1 MSLFKMEKHFKFII
15 STVLMMGPVGS
26 SYADFG
32 FIQDKDGYVNVRGN
46 SSLNSKVTS
55 KLNNNEIV
63 SCVMDEGTN
72 NFCLVNASNGVTG
85 FVYKNRVNN
94 FSGYNSIK
102 LSQYSREKSV
112 YNDKNI
118 IVEVYAKK
126 AILDP
131 KLYKTFKGE
140 YKYFNNKKF
149 FGTDGTLP
157 NNNFLQL
164 DKIII
169 KSKDMKIEIG
179 KNDIEQ
185 YFFPKNGI
193 DGDKNELA
201 DFKIYFLNNNIFIL
215 NTFNNGGAAAYNI
228 VLNIKNGKLVANK
241 AWKVEI

>member
-1 MSLFKMEKHFKFII
+1 MKKHFKFIVFTAFMI
-15 STVLMMGPVGS
+15 GSIES

-32 FIQDKDGYVNVRGN
+32 FIQDKDGYVNVREN
-46 SSLNSKVTS
+46 SSLTSKVTS

-63 SCVMDEGTN
+63 SCVMDERVN

-85 FVYKNRVNN
+85 FVYENRINN
-94 FSGYNSIK
+94 FSGYTSIK
-102 LSQYSREKSV
+102 LSQYSKEKAV

-157 NNNFLQL
+157 NNDFLQL

-169 KSKDMKIEIG
+169 KSKDKKIEIG
-179 KNDIEQ
+179 ENDIEQ

-193 DGDKNELA
+193 DSDKNELA

>member
-32 FIQDKDGYVNVRGN
+32 FIQDKDGYVNVREN
-46 SSLNSKVTS
+46 SSLTSKVTS

-63 SCVMDEGTN
+63 SCVMDERVN

-85 FVYKNRVNN
+85 FVYKNRINN
-94 FSGYNSIK
+94 FSGYTSIK
-102 LSQYSREKSV
+102 LFQYSKEKAV

-157 NNNFLQL
+157 NNDFLQL

-169 KSKDMKIEIG
+169 KSKDKKIEIG

-193 DGDKNELA
+193 YGDKNELA
-201 DFKIYFLNNNIFIL
+201 DFKIYYLNNNIFIL

>member
-1 MSLFKMEKHFKFII
+1 MNKYLKFIVFTTFMI
-15 STVLMMGPVGS
+15 GS
-26 SYADFG
+26 VEVSYADFG

-63 SCVMDEGTN
+63 SCVMDKRVN

-85 FVYKNRVNN
+85 FVYKNRINN
-94 FSGYNSIK
+94 FSGYTSIK
-102 LSQYSREKSV
+102 LYQYSKEKAI

-149 FGTDGTLP
+149 FSTDGTLP
-157 NNNFLQL
+157 NNDFLQL
-164 DKIII
+164 DKIIV
-169 KSKDMKIEIG
+169 KNKDKKIEIG

-193 DGDKNELA
+193 DSNKNVLA
-201 DFKIYFLNNNIFIL
+201 DFKIYYLNNNIFIL

-228 VLNIKNGKLVANK
+228 VLNIKNVKLVAHK

>member
-1 MSLFKMEKHFKFII
+1 MNKYLKFIVFTAFMI
-15 STVLMMGPVGS
+15 GPIVS
-26 SYADFG
+26 SYAVFG

-46 SSLNSKVTS
+46 SSLNSKVTT

-85 FVYKNRVNN
+85 FIYKNRINN
-94 FSGYNSIK
+94 FSGYTSIK
-102 LSQYSREKSV
+102 LSQYSREKAV

-131 KLYKTFKGE
+131 KLYKNFKGE
-140 YKYFNNKKF
+140 YKYFNNKPF

-157 NNNFLQL
+157 NNDFLQL

-169 KSKDMKIEIG
+169 KNKDKKIEIG
-179 KNDIEQ
+179 KKDIEQ
-185 YFFPKNGI
+185 YFFLKM
-193 DGDKNELA
+193 
-201 DFKIYFLNNNIFIL
+201 
-215 NTFNNGGAAAYNI
+215 
-228 VLNIKNGKLVANK
+228 V
-241 AWKVEI
+241 

>member
-1 MSLFKMEKHFKFII
+1 MKKYFKFII
-15 STVLMMGPVGS
+15 FTVFMMGPLGS

-32 FIQDKDGYVNVRGN
+32 FIQDKDRYVNVREN

-85 FVYKNRVNN
+85 FVYKNRINN

-102 LSQYSREKSV
+102 LSQYSREKAV

-157 NNNFLQL
+157 NNDFLQL

-169 KSKDMKIEIG
+169 KSKDKKIEIG
-179 KNDIEQ
+179 ENDIEQ

-193 DGDKNELA
+193 DSDKNELA

>member
-1 MSLFKMEKHFKFII
+1 MKKHFKFIVFTAFMI
-15 STVLMMGPVGS
+15 GPIES

-32 FIQDKDGYVNVRGN
+32 FIQDKDGYVNVREN
-46 SSLNSKVTS
+46 SSLTSKVTS

-63 SCVMDEGTN
+63 SCVMDERVN

-85 FVYKNRVNN
+85 FVYENRINN
-94 FSGYNSIK
+94 FSGYTSIK
-102 LSQYSREKSV
+102 LSQYSKEKAV

-131 KLYKTFKGE
+131 KFYKTFKGE

-149 FGTDGTLP
+149 FGSDGTLP
-157 NNNFLQL
+157 NNDFLQL
-164 DKIII
+164 DKIIV
-169 KSKDMKIEIG
+169 KSKDKKIEIG

-193 DGDKNELA
+193 DSNKNELA
-201 DFKIYFLNNNIFIL
+201 DFKIYYLNNNIFIL

-228 VLNIKNGKLVANK
+228 VLNIKDGKLVANK

>member
-1 MSLFKMEKHFKFII
+1 MKKHFKFIVFTAFMI
-15 STVLMMGPVGS
+15 GS
-26 SYADFG
+26 IEVSYADFG
-32 FIQDKDGYVNVRGN
+32 FIQDKDGYVNVREN
-46 SSLNSKVTS
+46 SILNSKVTS

-63 SCVMDEGTN
+63 SCVMDEQTN

-85 FVYKNRVNN
+85 FIYKNRINN
-94 FSGYNSIK
+94 FSGYTSIK
-102 LSQYSREKSV
+102 LSQYSREKAV

-140 YKYFNNKKF
+140 YKYFNNKMF
-149 FGTDGTLP
+149 FGTDGSLP
-157 NNNFLQL
+157 NNDFLQL

-169 KSKDMKIEIG
+169 KSKDKKIEIG

-193 DGDKNELA
+193 DSDKNELA
-201 DFKIYFLNNNIFIL
+201 DFKIYYLNNNIFIL

-228 VLNIKNGKLVANK
+228 VLNIKNGRVVANK
-241 AWKVEI
+241 AWKIEI

>member
-1 MSLFKMEKHFKFII
+1 MEKHFKFII

-32 FIQDKDGYVNVRGN
+32 FIQDKDGYVNVREN
-46 SSLNSKVTS
+46 SSLTSKVTS

-63 SCVMDEGTN
+63 SCVMDERVN

-85 FVYKNRVNN
+85 FVYKNRINN
-94 FSGYNSIK
+94 FSGYTSIK
-102 LSQYSREKSV
+102 LFQYSKEKAV

-157 NNNFLQL
+157 NNDFLQL

-169 KSKDMKIEIG
+169 KSKDKKIEIG

-193 DGDKNELA
+193 YGDKNELA
-201 DFKIYFLNNNIFIL
+201 DFKIYYLNNNIFY
-215 NTFNNGGAAAYNI
+215 FKYF
-228 VLNIKNGKLVANK
+228 
-241 AWKVEI
+241 

>member
-1 MSLFKMEKHFKFII
+1 MNKYLKFIVFTAFMI
-15 STVLMMGPVGS
+15 GPIVS
-26 SYADFG
+26 SYAVFG

-46 SSLNSKVTS
+46 SSLNSKVTT

-85 FVYKNRVNN
+85 FIYKNRINN
-94 FSGYNSIK
+94 FSGYTSIK
-102 LSQYSREKSV
+102 LSQYSREKAV

-131 KLYKTFKGE
+131 KLYKNFKGE
-140 YKYFNNKKF
+140 YKYFNNKPF

-157 NNNFLQL
+157 NNYFLQL

-169 KSKDMKIEIG
+169 KNKDKKIEIG
-179 KNDIEQ
+179 KKDIEQ

-193 DGDKNELA
+193 DGDKNELG
-201 DFKIYFLNNNIFIL
+201 DFKIYYLNNNIYIL

>member
-1 MSLFKMEKHFKFII
+1 MEKHFKFII
-15 STVLMMGPVGS
+15 STVLMIGPVGS

-32 FIQDKDGYVNVRGN
+32 FIQDKDGYVNIREN

-63 SCVMDEGTN
+63 SCVMDERVN

-85 FVYKNRVNN
+85 FVYKNRINN
-94 FSGYNSIK
+94 FSGYTYIK
-102 LSQYSREKSV
+102 LFQYSKEKAV

-157 NNNFLQL
+157 NNDFLQL

-169 KSKDMKIEIG
+169 KSKDTKIEIV

-193 DGDKNELA
+193 YGDKNELA
-201 DFKIYFLNNNIFIL
+201 DFKIYYLNNNIFIL

>member
-1 MSLFKMEKHFKFII
+1 MTKYLKFIVFNTFMI
-15 STVLMMGPVGS
+15 GSTEA

-32 FIQDKDGYVNVRGN
+32 FIQDKDGYVNVREN
-46 SSLNSKVTS
+46 SSLSSKVTI

-63 SCVMDEGTN
+63 SCVMDEETN

-85 FVYKNRVNN
+85 FVYKNRINS
-94 FSGYNSIK
+94 FGGYTSIK
-102 LSQYSREKSV
+102 LSQYSREKAV
-112 YNDKNI
+112 YSDKNI

-140 YKYFNNKKF
+140 YKYFNNKQF
-149 FGTDGTLP
+149 FGTDGSLP

-169 KSKDMKIEIG
+169 KDKDKKIEIG

-201 DFKIYFLNNNIFIL
+201 DFKIY
-215 NTFNNGGAAAYNI
+215 
-228 VLNIKNGKLVANK
+228 
-241 AWKVEI
+241 

>member
-1 MSLFKMEKHFKFII
+1 MTKYLKFIVFTAFMI
-15 STVLMMGPVGS
+15 GS
-26 SYADFG
+26 IKASYADFG

-46 SSLNSKVTS
+46 SSLSSKVTS

-63 SCVMDEGTN
+63 SCVMDEETN

-85 FVYKNRVNN
+85 FVYKNRINN
-94 FSGYNSIK
+94 FGGYTSIK
-102 LSQYSREKSV
+102 LSQYSREKAV
-112 YNDKNI
+112 YSDKNI

-140 YKYFNNKKF
+140 YKYFNNKNF
-149 FGTDGTLP
+149 FGTDGSLP
-157 NNNFLQL
+157 DNNFLQL
-164 DKIII
+164 DKIIV
-169 KSKDMKIEIG
+169 KSKDKKIEIG
-179 KNDIEQ
+179 KNNIEQ

-193 DGDKNELA
+193 DSNKNELA
-201 DFKIYFLNNNIFIL
+201 DFKIYYLNNNIYIL

-228 VLNIKNGKLVANK
+228 VLNIKIGKLVANK

>member
-1 MSLFKMEKHFKFII
+1 MNKYLKFIVFTAFMI
-15 STVLMMGPVGS
+15 GPIVS
-26 SYADFG
+26 SYAVFG

-46 SSLNSKVTS
+46 SSLNSKVTT

-85 FVYKNRVNN
+85 FIYKNRINN
-94 FSGYNSIK
+94 FSGYTSIK
-102 LSQYSREKSV
+102 PSQYSREKAV

-131 KLYKTFKGE
+131 KLYKNFKGE
-140 YKYFNNKKF
+140 YKYFNNKPF

-157 NNNFLQL
+157 NNDFLQL

-169 KSKDMKIEIG
+169 KNKDKKIEIG
-179 KNDIEQ
+179 KKDIEQ

-193 DGDKNELA
+193 DGDKNELG
-201 DFKIYFLNNNIFIL
+201 DFKIYYLNNNIYIL

-228 VLNIKNGKLVANK
+228 VLNIKNGKVIANK

>member
-1 MSLFKMEKHFKFII
+1 MKKYFKFII
-15 STVLMMGPVGS
+15 STVFMMGPVGS

-32 FIQDKDGYVNVRGN
+32 FIQDKDRYVNVREN
-46 SSLNSKVTS
+46 SSLTSKVTS

-63 SCVMDEGTN
+63 SCVMDERVN

-85 FVYKNRVNN
+85 FVYKNRINN
-94 FSGYNSIK
+94 FSGYTSIK
-102 LSQYSREKSV
+102 LSQYSREKAV

-157 NNNFLQL
+157 NNDFLQL

-169 KSKDMKIEIG
+169 KSKDKKIEIG
-179 KNDIEQ
+179 ENDIEQ

-193 DGDKNELA
+193 DSDKNELA

>member
-1 MSLFKMEKHFKFII
+1 MNKYLKFIVFTAFMI
-15 STVLMMGPVGS
+15 GPIVS
-26 SYADFG
+26 SYAVFG

-46 SSLNSKVTS
+46 SSLNSKVTT

-85 FVYKNRVNN
+85 FIYKNRINN
-94 FSGYNSIK
+94 FSGYTSIK
-102 LSQYSREKSV
+102 LSQYSREKAV

-131 KLYKTFKGE
+131 KLYKNFKGE
-140 YKYFNNKKF
+140 YKYFNNKQF

-157 NNNFLQL
+157 NNDFLQL

-169 KSKDMKIEIG
+169 KNKDKKIEIG
-179 KNDIEQ
+179 KKDIEQ

-193 DGDKNELA
+193 DGDKNELG
-201 DFKIYFLNNNIFIL
+201 DFKIYYLNNNIYIL

-228 VLNIKNGKLVANK
+228 VLNIKNGKVIANK

>member
-1 MSLFKMEKHFKFII
+1 MNKYLKFIVFTAFMI
-15 STVLMMGPVGS
+15 GS
-26 SYADFG
+26 IEALHADFG
-32 FIQDKDGYVNVRGN
+32 LIQDKDGYVNVREN
-46 SSLNSKVTS
+46 SSLSSKVTS

-63 SCVMDEGTN
+63 SCVMDEETN
-72 NFCLVNASNGVTG
+72 NFCLVNASNGATG
-85 FVYKNRVNN
+85 FVYKNRINN
-94 FSGYNSIK
+94 FSGYTSIK
-102 LSQYSREKSV
+102 LSQYSREKVV
-112 YNDKNI
+112 YSDKNI

-157 NNNFLQL
+157 NNDFLQL

-169 KSKDMKIEIG
+169 KSKDKKIEIG

-201 DFKIYFLNNNIFIL
+201 DFKIYYLNNNIFIL
-215 NTFNNGGAAAYNI
+215 NAFNNSGAAAYNI

>member
-1 MSLFKMEKHFKFII
+1 MKKHFKFIVFTAFMI
-15 STVLMMGPVGS
+15 GSIES

-32 FIQDKDGYVNVRGN
+32 FIQDKDGYVNVREN
-46 SSLNSKVTS
+46 SSLTSKVTS

-63 SCVMDEGTN
+63 SCVMDERVN

-85 FVYKNRVNN
+85 FVYENRINN
-94 FSGYNSIK
+94 FSGYTSIK
-102 LSQYSREKSV
+102 LSQYSKEKAV

-157 NNNFLQL
+157 NNDFLQL

-169 KSKDMKIEIG
+169 KSKDKKIEIG
-179 KNDIEQ
+179 ENDIEQ

-193 DGDKNELA
+193 DSDKNELA

-215 NTFNNGGAAAYNI
+215 NTFNNGVAAAYNI

>member
-1 MSLFKMEKHFKFII
+1 MKKHFQFIVFTTFMI
-15 STVLMMGPVGS
+15 GS
-26 SYADFG
+26 VEVSYADFG

-46 SSLNSKVTS
+46 SSLTSKVTS

-63 SCVMDEGTN
+63 SCVMDERVN

-85 FVYKNRVNN
+85 FVYKNRINN
-94 FSGYNSIK
+94 FSGYTYIK
-102 LSQYSREKSV
+102 LFQYSKEKAV

-157 NNNFLQL
+157 NNDFLQL

-169 KSKDMKIEIG
+169 KSKDKKIEIG

-193 DGDKNELA
+193 YGDKNELA
-201 DFKIYFLNNNIFIL
+201 DFKIYYLNNNIFIL

>member
-1 MSLFKMEKHFKFII
+1 MKKHFKFIVFTAFMI
-15 STVLMMGPVGS
+15 GSIES

-102 LSQYSREKSV
+102 LSQYSREKAV

-126 AILDP
+126 
-131 KLYKTFKGE
+131 KLF
-140 YKYFNNKKF
+140 
-149 FGTDGTLP
+149 
-157 NNNFLQL
+157 
-164 DKIII
+164 
-169 KSKDMKIEIG
+169 
-179 KNDIEQ
+179 
-185 YFFPKNGI
+185 
-193 DGDKNELA
+193 
-201 DFKIYFLNNNIFIL
+201 
-215 NTFNNGGAAAYNI
+215 
-228 VLNIKNGKLVANK
+228 
-241 AWKVEI
+241 

>member
-1 MSLFKMEKHFKFII
+1 MKKYFKFII
-15 STVLMMGPVGS
+15 STVFMMGPVGS

-32 FIQDKDGYVNVRGN
+32 FIQDKDRYVNVREN
-46 SSLNSKVTS
+46 SSLTSKVTS

-63 SCVMDEGTN
+63 SCVMDERVN

-85 FVYKNRVNN
+85 FVYKNRINN
-94 FSGYNSIK
+94 FSGYTSIK
-102 LSQYSREKSV
+102 LYQYSKEKAI

-118 IVEVYAKK
+118 MVEVYAKK

-157 NNNFLQL
+157 NNDFLQL

-169 KSKDMKIEIG
+169 KSKDKKIEIG
-179 KNDIEQ
+179 ENDIEQ

-193 DGDKNELA
+193 DSDKNELA

>member
-1 MSLFKMEKHFKFII
+1 MNKYLKFIVFTAFMI
-15 STVLMMGPVGS
+15 GPIVS
-26 SYADFG
+26 SYAVFG

-46 SSLNSKVTS
+46 SSLNSKVTT

-85 FVYKNRVNN
+85 FIYKNRINN
-94 FSGYNSIK
+94 FSGYTSIK
-102 LSQYSREKSV
+102 LSQYSREKAV

-131 KLYKTFKGE
+131 KLYKNFKGE
-140 YKYFNNKKF
+140 YKYFNNKPF

-157 NNNFLQL
+157 NNDFLQL

-169 KSKDMKIEIG
+169 KNKDKKIEIG
-179 KNDIEQ
+179 KKDIEQ

-193 DGDKNELA
+193 DGDKNELC
-201 DFKIYFLNNNIFIL
+201 DFKIYYLNNNIYIL

-228 VLNIKNGKLVANK
+228 VLNIKNGKVIANK

>member
-1 MSLFKMEKHFKFII
+1 MKKYFKFII
-15 STVLMMGPVGS
+15 STVFMMGPVGS

-32 FIQDKDGYVNVRGN
+32 FIQDKDRYVNVREN
-46 SSLNSKVTS
+46 SSLTSKVTS

-63 SCVMDEGTN
+63 SCVMDERVN

-85 FVYKNRVNN
+85 FVYKNRINN
-94 FSGYNSIK
+94 FSGYTSIK
-102 LSQYSREKSV
+102 LYQYSKEKAI

-118 IVEVYAKK
+118 IVEVYARK

-157 NNNFLQL
+157 NNDFLQL

-169 KSKDMKIEIG
+169 KSKDKKIEIG
-179 KNDIEQ
+179 ENDIEQ

-193 DGDKNELA
+193 DSDKNELA

>member
-1 MSLFKMEKHFKFII
+1 MTKYLKFIVFTTFMI
-15 STVLMMGPVGS
+15 GSTEA

-32 FIQDKDGYVNVRGN
+32 FIQDKDGYVNVREN
-46 SSLNSKVTS
+46 SSLSSKVTT

-63 SCVMDEGTN
+63 SCVMDEETN

-85 FVYKNRVNN
+85 FVYKNRINN
-94 FSGYNSIK
+94 FSGYTSIK
-102 LSQYSREKSV
+102 LSQYSKEKAV

-126 AILDP
+126 AILDS
-131 KLYKTFKGE
+131 KLYKNFKGE

-157 NNNFLQL
+157 NNDFLQL

-169 KSKDMKIEIG
+169 KDKDKKIEIG

-201 DFKIYFLNNNIFIL
+201 DFKIYYLNNNIFIL
-215 NTFNNGGAAAYNI
+215 NTFNDGGAAAYNI
-228 VLNIKNGKLVANK
+228 VLNVQNGKVVANK

>member
-1 MSLFKMEKHFKFII
+1 MEKHFKFII
-15 STVLMMGPVGS
+15 STVLMIGPVGS

-32 FIQDKDGYVNVRGN
+32 FIQDKDGYVNIREN
-46 SSLNSKVTS
+46 SSLTSKVTS

-63 SCVMDEGTN
+63 SCVMDERVN

-85 FVYKNRVNN
+85 FVYKNRINN

-102 LSQYSREKSV
+102 LSQYSREKAV

-157 NNNFLQL
+157 NNDFLQL

-169 KSKDMKIEIG
+169 KSKDKKIEIG
-179 KNDIEQ
+179 ENDIEQ

-193 DGDKNELA
+193 DSDKNELA

>member
-1 MSLFKMEKHFKFII
+1 MKKQLKFII
-15 STVLMMGPVGS
+15 FTFLMIGPIVS

-63 SCVMDEGTN
+63 SCVMDEETN

-102 LSQYSREKSV
+102 LSQYSREKAV

-157 NNNFLQL
+157 NNDFLQL

-169 KSKDMKIEIG
+169 KSKDKKIDFG
-179 KNDIEQ
+179 YNDIEH
-185 YFFPKNGI
+185 YFFPNNGI

-201 DFKIYFLNNNIFIL
+201 DFKIYYLNNNIFIL
-215 NTFNNGGAAAYNI
+215 NAFNNSGAAAYNI